1 MRKENDLPSSIEAEK
16 AVLGSII
23 LDPNLWDS
31 LSVEI
36 DENDFI
42 ANEHKLIFRG
52 IKKLIDL
59 GSDLDTVTLIESLSG
74 DSELSTLT
82 NFDRVS
88 YVKNLVSDTPGTANF
103 SNYTNIIKQSSSLRK
118 LISTAADI
126 SSLAKEAD
134 TFESDSALSEA
145 EDKLIKLR
153 DSIQRNSGPLLAKD
167 LIKPVYDNIDK
178 TMRSDGDLVG
188 ISTGFRDLD
197 KYTMGLQ
204 EGDLFIIAGRPSM
217 GKTAFALSIA
227 GHLVNES
234 IPCVLFSLEMSARS
248 IMYRLISLLGKI
260 ELKKLFEAKNLSD
273 SDFNEIENSLSLLSR
288 SKFYIDDTSALSPS
302 EILSRSRKLKRENPD
317 LGLIIIDYMQ
327 LMRADNRNDNR
338 VSEMSE
344 ISRSLKALAKEI
356 DVPVIALSQLNRAPE
371 TRTGK
376 KPVLADLKDSGA
388 IEQDADI
395 VTFVFRAEKYEQVPE
410 NKGLAVIDIAKH
422 RNGPTGTVKL
432 YFSEKYT
439 KFEDLALD
447 DPALKNPDFTSED

>member
-23 LDPNLWDS
+23 LEPTLWDS
-31 LSVEI
+31 LSVEV
-36 DENDFI
+36 DESDFI
-42 ANEHKLIFRG
+42 ANEHKLIYRG

-59 GSDLDTVTLIESLSG
+59 GSEIDTVTLIESLSN
-74 DSELSTLT
+74 DSELSSLS
-82 NFDRVS
+82 NFDRVN
-88 YVKNLVSDTPGTANF
+88 YVKNLVSETPGTANF
-103 SNYTNIIKQSSSLRK
+103 INYTNIIKQSSSLRK

-126 SSLAKEAD
+126 SSLAKETD
-134 TFESDSALSEA
+134 TFESESALSEA

-153 DSIQRNSGPLLAKD
+153 DSIQRSSGPLLAKD
-167 LIKPVYDNIDK
+167 LIKPVYDKIDE
-178 TMRSDGDLVG
+178 TIRSDGDLVG

-197 KYTMGLQ
+197 KLTMGLQ
-204 EGDLFIIAGRPSM
+204 QGDLFIIAGRPSM

-227 GHLVNES
+227 GQLINDG

-273 SDFNEIENSLSLLSR
+273 NDFNEIENSLSLLSR
-288 SKFYIDDTSALSPS
+288 SKFYIDDTSSLSPS

-327 LMRADNRNDNR
+327 LMQADTKNDNR

-344 ISRSLKALAKEI
+344 ISRSLKGLAKEI

-371 TRTGK
+371 TRTAK
-376 KPVLADLKDSGA
+376 RPVLADLKDSGA

-395 VTFVFRAEKYEQVPE
+395 VTFVFRAEKYEQDLE
-410 NKGLAVIDIAKH
+410 NKGLAIIDLAKH
-422 RNGPTGTVKL
+422 RNGPTGEVKL
-432 YFSEKYT
+432 HFSDKYT
-439 KFEDLALD
+439 KFQDLALD
-447 DPALKNPDFTSED
+447 DPALKNPDFSSED